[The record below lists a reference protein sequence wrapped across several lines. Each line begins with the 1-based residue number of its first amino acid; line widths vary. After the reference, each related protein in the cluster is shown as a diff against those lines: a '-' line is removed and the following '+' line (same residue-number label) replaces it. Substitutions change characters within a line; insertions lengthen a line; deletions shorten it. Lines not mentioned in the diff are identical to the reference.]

1 MPKIEPNST
10 NKNIQFFFIPRIHL
24 SFLRFPIHCT
34 IFSPM
39 TNDRKLNE
47 KSSSSKLLV
56 LKPKIRIS
64 LDIIASRSVFLSSR
78 LFAGIG
84 LSARYIEIYRLCRR
98 DASLGRRG
106 GVFGS
111 RHRFTGEEFYRR
123 HFVALRFHA
132 VNVAASRRV
141 FARVCTDSKKRL
153 FHVAHDGDPCRRG
166 NAEYRREVQPLFSK
180 LLLAGFAILRAPF
193 FLSPRASATPNLLF
207 NR

>member
-1 MPKIEPNST
+1 M
-10 NKNIQFFFIPRIHL
+10 
-24 SFLRFPIHCT
+24 
-34 IFSPM
+34 
-39 TNDRKLNE
+39 
-47 KSSSSKLLV
+47 
-56 LKPKIRIS
+56 
-64 LDIIASRSVFLSSR
+64 
-78 LFAGIG
+78 
-84 LSARYIEIYRLCRR
+84 CRR
-98 DASLGRRG
+98 DASLGRGEG

-180 LLLAGFAILRAPF
+180 LLLAGFAILRAPS
-193 FLSPRASATPNLLF
+193 FLSQLHRICYSTDDEINILYPVYIYIYIKGEEIFPRSIVY
-207 NR
+207 

>member
-34 IFSPM
+34 IFSPT
-39 TNDRKLNE
+39 TNDRKLND
-47 KSSSSKLLV
+47 SSPSKLLV

-78 LFAGIG
+78 LFVGIG

-98 DASLGRRG
+98 DASLGRRR

-166 NAEYRREVQPLFSK
+166 NAEYRCEVQPLFSK
-180 LLLAGFAILRAPF
+180 LLLAGFAILRAPS